1 MHYNLSK
8 KKLEKLLNCFI
19 TRPDEVKKYV
29 ELIEK
34 TLETKI
40 MIQSRSSD
48 NCARVYSIEILN
60 LFDPELQLI
69 NSKPVRR

>member
-1 MHYNLSK
+1 MFYTFL
-8 KKLEKLLNCFI
+8 

-69 NSKPVRR
+69 NSKPVRT

>member
-1 MHYNLSK
+1 M
-8 KKLEKLLNCFI
+8 
-19 TRPDEVKKYV
+19 KKYV

-69 NSKPVRR
+69 NSKPERR